1 MPVYKFTEKA
11 ESDLAAIIDYTL
23 ETWGVTQ
30 AVTYIDGLEHLAAT
44 LAQTPELGMS
54 REDLHKGM
62 SVFPYAR
69 HLLFYRKERH
79 GITIVRIL
87 HDSMDAPRHFDPKD
101 AGFPHTR
108 E

>member
-11 ESDLAAIIDYTL
+11 EGDLEAIIDYTL
-23 ETWGVTQ
+23 ESWGAIQ
-30 AVTYIDGLEHLAAT
+30 AVKYIEGLEQLAAS
-44 LAQTPELGMS
+44 LAQTPDLGRS
-54 REDLHKGM
+54 CEGLYKGLI
-62 SVFPYAR
+62 VFPYER

-87 HDSMDAPRHFDPKD
+87 HDSMDTPRHF
-101 AGFPHTR
+101 

>member
-11 ESDLAAIIDYTL
+11 ESDLATIIDYTL
-23 ETWGVTQ
+23 GTWGPAQ
-30 AVTYIDGLEHLAAT
+30 AVKYLDGLESLAET
-44 LAQTPELGMS
+44 LAQTPDLGRA
-54 REDLHKGM
+54 REEIHKGLI
-62 SVFPYAR
+62 VFPCER

-87 HDSMDAPRHFDPKD
+87 HDSMDALRHF
-101 AGFPHTR
+101 